1 MKTYFGF
8 NLIVSDVLEH
18 MTVEEAVEVRG
29 TKEKDLILFH
39 HTAGQHIRNKYKL
52 WDEKNPFTKNYEGC
66 EDSDFHAD
74 QFSNRVIKKVWD
86 ELTFKPQNG
95 EYDNDES

>member
-1 MKTYFGF
+1 MKIYFGF

-39 HTAGQHIRNKYKL
+39 HTAGQHIRNHYKL
-52 WDEKNPFTKNYEGC
+52 WELENPFTDNSNITSPYYP
-66 EDSDFHAD
+66 D
-74 QFSNRVIKKVWD
+74 QFSNRVIKKVWK
-86 ELTFKPQNG
+86 ELNTKPQNG
-95 EYDNDES
+95 EYENDES